1 MVALVASAGGIKA
14 IAAILSM
21 LPRDLYA
28 AVLVLLHISPDRPSH
43 LVAIFSRYSNL
54 PVYQANQGD
63 PLRPAT
69 VYIAPPG
76 HHLLLSSEG
85 TLLLSD
91 GPKVHYVKPSADS
104 LFESLAQSAGRWMIG
119 VVLTGGG
126 SDGSGYITAIKQV
139 GGMVIA
145 QDEATSEIF
154 GMPKAA
160 VATGSVDLVLPLDQ
174 IAPCLVGLIQERTA
188 GQPVVG

>member
-1 MVALVASAGGIKA
+1 
-14 IAAILSM
+14 M

-104 LFESLAQSAGRWMIG
+104 LFESLAQCAGRWMIG